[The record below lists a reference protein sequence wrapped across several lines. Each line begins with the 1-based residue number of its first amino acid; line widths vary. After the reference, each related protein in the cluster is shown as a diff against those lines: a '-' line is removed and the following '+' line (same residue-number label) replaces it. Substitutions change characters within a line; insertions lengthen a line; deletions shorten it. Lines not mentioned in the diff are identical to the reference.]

1 MINPAVMVAMFW
13 TTKAKASPTSPL
25 TVAASVD
32 NLAPIAPLKY
42 RKELSLL
49 RVNDEIKMLMQRFRS
64 SELTLCLQDHQNS

>member
-1 MINPAVMVAMFW
+1 MTKANIQLAENAMISPAVMVATFW

-42 RKELSLL
+42 GK
-49 RVNDEIKMLMQRFRS
+49 KF
-64 SELTLCLQDHQNS
+64 